1 MAQVNV
7 FNSILLLLIIIIM
20 MTTWHLKWA
29 YSPGT
34 TVWFIIVFWI
44 FGGPQVSTEND
55 DCEISFLSSLTF
67 PDLLN
72 EQLGGWKKEE
82 KEGDQVE
89 KKS

>member
-1 MAQVNV
+1 M
-7 FNSILLLLIIIIM
+7 
-20 MTTWHLKWA
+20 
-29 YSPGT
+29 
-34 TVWFIIVFWI
+34 
-44 FGGPQVSTEND
+44 STEND

-67 PDLLN
+67 PDFLN